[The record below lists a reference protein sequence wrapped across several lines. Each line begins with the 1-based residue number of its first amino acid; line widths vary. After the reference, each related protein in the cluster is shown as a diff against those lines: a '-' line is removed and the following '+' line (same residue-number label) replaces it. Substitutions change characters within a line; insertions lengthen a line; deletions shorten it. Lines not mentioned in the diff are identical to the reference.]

1 MKTKCPTCKGTGR
14 IVKDK
19 MTCSACLGIG
29 KTSFSLGSER
39 KEGDICETCK
49 GKGKVVTHEK
59 CPTCEGNKVVHYCSQ
74 CKKLM
79 KTSKPSGLCQK
90 CSSLTKPLVYALKPP
105 IDIQLVRKGMLLLS
119 RVDSVKRVGVFVKIT
134 KGINVLIRP
143 QDQTRDYAWDIG
155 EEVIVEIQSISEKGK
170 FYGIPKALKDY
181 AIESLRSKVRDL
193 QILDITPEK
202 EGSFISFKAK
212 IVSVLQTSG
221 PTRFTF
227 VDTSGSINGAAFT
240 KAGERAFPD
249 IEEDMIVQVFGE
261 ISKFKDSMQIEIKD
275 LEELNIKEAQEFLK
289 AIEKAIDEKSQPA
302 LIDFLV
308 KSPLLAKLK
317 PGLEKAAKR
326 IRKAIFTGQ
335 RIYIRHHADADGV
348 VSGFSIQYAIV
359 KLMESEGYDAD
370 TIRIRVKRSPN
381 KPPFYDTIDVT
392 RDLDFAL
399 GDQKRF
405 GDKLPLFVCLDFGS
419 STESLFAYL
428 QIKSLDQEIIVIDHH
443 FPDEKIKEIVDIH
456 VNPYF
461 VGGGYELS
469 AGMLAYELARLIN
482 PTITDTL
489 KHLPAIAGLMDR
501 VEGEEIEEYI
511 EIAKVEG
518 YDLDQLKKIG
528 LAVDFELYQLRFSEG
543 NQLIHILLDVDVDQN
558 WHKKM
563 SDLLSEEATKLMKT
577 SVDNILLHSRSKE
590 LENGLILVSV
600 DVELYTHRFT
610 FPNPGKITGQV
621 FDHFCNK
628 NEGKAIITF
637 GEGPDFLILRSKGV
651 KINIPEAIQYL
662 QKKIP
667 EAGIQGGGHEVVG
680 SFKFYEGKRKNVKKE
695 FIAYLSKLTLIEE
708 TS

>member
-1 MKTKCPTCKGTGR
+1 MKAKCPTCKGTGK

-19 MTCSACLGIG
+19 MTCPTCLGIG
-29 KTSFSLGSER
+29 KTSFSLGSPK

-49 GKGKVVTHEK
+49 GKGKVLTHEK
-59 CPTCEGNKVVHYCSQ
+59 CPTCEGNKTVLYCSQ
-74 CKKLM
+74 CKKLIR
-79 KTSKPSGLCQK
+79 TGSPSGLCQK
-90 CSSLTKPLVYALKPP
+90 CSSLTKPLIYVLKPP
-105 IDIQLVRKGMLLLS
+105 IDVQLVRKEMLFLS
-119 RVDSVKRVGVFVKIT
+119 RVDGVKRIGVFVKIAE
-134 KGINVLIRP
+134 GINVLIRS
-143 QDQTRDYAWDIG
+143 QDQTSDYAWDIG

-170 FYGIPKALKDY
+170 FYGVPKSLKDY
-181 AIESLRSKVRDL
+181 AVESLRGKVRDF
-193 QILDITPEK
+193 QILDIAPER

-212 IVSVLQTSG
+212 IVSIMQTSG

-240 KAGERAFPD
+240 KAGVRAFPE
-249 IEEDMIVQVFGE
+249 IKEEMIVQVFGD
-261 ISKFKDSMQIEIKD
+261 ITTFKDSIQIEIKD
-275 LEELNIKEAQEFLK
+275 LEELDIKETQDFLNK
-289 AIEKAIDEKSQPA
+289 IEKAIDKKSQPEK
-302 LIDFLV
+302 IDFLI
-308 KSPLLAKLK
+308 KSPLLKKLK
-317 PGLEKAAKR
+317 PELEKAAKK
-326 IRKAIFTGQ
+326 IRKALFTGQ
-335 RIYIRHHADADGV
+335 PIYVRHHADADGV
-348 VSGFSIQYAIV
+348 IAGFSVQYAII
-359 KLMESEGYDAD
+359 KLMESEGYDTD
-370 TIRIRVKRSPN
+370 TIRIRVKRLPN
-381 KPPFYDTIDVT
+381 KPPFYELIDVT

-399 GDQKRF
+399 NDQKRF
-405 GDKLPLFVCLDFGS
+405 GDKLPLFICLDFGS

-443 FPDEKIKEIVDIH
+443 FPDKKIQEIVDIH

-461 VGGGYELS
+461 AGGGYELS
-469 AGMLAYELARLIN
+469 GGMLGYELARLIN
-482 PTITDTL
+482 PTVTETL

-501 VEGEEIEEYI
+501 VEGDEIKDYI
-511 EIAKVEG
+511 ELAKEKG
-518 YDLDQLKKIG
+518 YKINQLKKIG
-528 LAVDFELYQLRFSEG
+528 LAVDFELFQLRFSEG
-543 NQLIHILLDVDVDQN
+543 NQLIHILLGVDVDKN
-558 WHKKM
+558 WHQKM
-563 SDLLSEEATKLMKT
+563 SDLLSDEATKLMKT

-590 LENGLILVSV
+590 LENGLMLVSV

-680 SFKFYEGKRKNVKKE
+680 SFKFYEGKRNNVKKE